1 MIAVTGCAGWVGGY
15 VVREL
20 ASRSQAAFGDVDER
34 GQRRLDLTSDASVAR
49 FVEGAVA
56 AGADSL
62 IHCAGRAHRMGGD
75 SAAGRREMF
84 EINHEGTTRL
94 AEQAASRGI
103 RRMVF
108 VSTIK
113 VSGERTTGKP
123 FDGTEPPNPSDAYS
137 ESKLA
142 AENQIGLIA
151 RQSGMEYMV
160 IRPPIMFGAGVKA
173 NIRSL
178 ASAVLRG
185 RVLPFGSITLNR
197 RSVAGVRNFADALIR
212 SSDMTLPVVT
222 GAVYAFADADP
233 VSTADLIRRIATAAG
248 RKARN
253 LPVPIAVLR
262 SAGLLTRR
270 STTISRLLDSL
281 EVDGSR
287 LYKSLGWEPRYA
299 IADELRAMV
308 DEIRASVSAS
318 SAGRATLNIT

>member
-15 VVREL
+15 VIREL

-49 FVEGAVA
+49 FVEEAVA

-94 AEQAASRGI
+94 AEQAATRGI

-113 VSGERTTGKP
+113 VSGERTTGRP

-142 AENQIGLIA
+142 AENQTRLIA
-151 RQSGMEYMV
+151 RQSGMECLV
-160 IRPPIMFGAGVKA
+160 IRPPVMFGAGVKA
-173 NIRSL
+173 NIRRL
-178 ASAVLRG
+178 TSAIIRG
-185 RVLPFGSITLNR
+185 QVLPLGAITSNR
-197 RSVAGVRNFADALIR
+197 RSVAGVRNFADVLIR
-212 SSDMTLPVVT
+212 ACAHGLSIESGQVL
-222 GAVYAFADADP
+222 AYADAAP
-233 VSTADLIRRIATAAG
+233 VSTAELVKQIAQAAG
-248 RKARN
+248 IRPRN
-253 LPVPIAVLR
+253 LPIPAPALAAI
-262 SAGLLTRR
+262 GQLLGRGTVVA
-270 STTISRLLDSL
+270 RLVDSL
-281 EVDGSR
+281 VIDPQR
-287 LYKSLGWEPRYA
+287 LERSLDWAPRYSTES
-299 IADELRAMV
+299 ELRAMV
-308 DEIRASVSAS
+308 AEIRE
-318 SAGRATLNIT
+318 GR